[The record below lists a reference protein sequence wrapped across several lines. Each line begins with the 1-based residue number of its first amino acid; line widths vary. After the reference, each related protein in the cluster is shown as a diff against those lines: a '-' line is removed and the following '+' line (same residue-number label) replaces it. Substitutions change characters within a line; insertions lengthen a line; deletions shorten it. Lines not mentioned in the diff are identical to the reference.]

1 MPVSMYRLSVPV
13 FVRGL
18 NVLYSLLEKAESYA
32 ADNGIASEVLVNS
45 RLAPDMLPLSGQIQR
60 VSDTAKNALGRLSG
74 KGAPSFPDTETTLA
88 ELKARIEK
96 TITYLQSV
104 PEADLEGS
112 EGREVKLNVG
122 NLAVTFTG
130 ENYLLEFAL
139 PNFFFHVTTAYDI
152 LRHDGVEIGKR
163 DYLGPFG

>member
-1 MPVSMYRLSVPV
+1 MSVSLYRLSVPV

-18 NVLYSLLEKAESYA
+18 KVLSALLEKAEAHA
-32 ADNGIASEVLVNS
+32 ADNGIDPEVLVNS

-74 KGAPSFPDTETTLA
+74 KSAPSFPDTETTMA

-96 TITYLQSV
+96 TIAYLESV
-104 PEADLEGS
+104 PESDLAGS
-112 EGREVKLNVG
+112 ETREVKLNVG
-122 NLAVTFTG
+122 NLGVTFTG
-130 ENYLLEFAL
+130 TDYLLEFAL

-152 LRHDGVEIGKR
+152 LRHDGIEIGKR
-163 DYLGPFG
+163 DYLGPYG